1 MLKKPRAREYFS
13 IKYCFAGEE
22 EKIPH
27 VLDSYVKNQ
36 LDLSDIN
43 RVLELSSIKQFFDK
57 YDHVNGWSDDCY
69 LKNKELSRNV
79 EKEVKSFFL
88 SISENK
94 IVSIYDA
101 CEVMFRDEFWKYFYI
116 YKVYEKI
123 SMEHFKEI
131 AEGLH
136 MSPNKL
142 LENKNLVEKFDV
154 QITEMLKTPEFGAG
168 FIVDFYLRK
177 DNGKTKYYLPKG
189 LTREDKYNTV
199 KAYINGDI
207 VNANIL
213 DLIMNGKSK
222 NPKEFEVDVKLKYLA
237 KKRYERY
244 WDENTMPVIKHE
256 TGINVSFSPENP
268 DCEVGFSAGVITA
281 KYNSNWI
288 KDNLDY
294 PTLLNNFIYLFA
306 YTDGYMR
313 CSLTA
318 ESLKQGIIEN
328 LFSTQGNGMYQKGQ
342 SFELLNALSN
352 VQMHGYV
359 GVLNSCDIYLEDI
372 IKWFFEVYIK
382 NEFGANGFIC
392 NMPEKSDSILSKYE
406 RVATVMDG
414 ETKQFKLFCEE
425 GEIDR
430 ELYEMISGS
439 VRYKEIPS
447 LIKNKYAYA
456 NSNEIVREM
465 HDMFSDQCML
475 SYTEKTGS
483 KYNTFF
489 ELLRLENVKPEE
501 IEEYNFDE
509 LNWLLERGVVY
520 VSDGMLA
527 LNYERIW
534 ILKELND
541 NNNVKIS
548 DKLINNLGRCSL
560 DVEMET
566 GTGKTYVYIKT
577 MYELNK
583 YYGWSKFIV
592 VVPSIAIREGVKKS
606 FEITQ
611 DHFMEQYGK
620 KVRFFVYNSSN
631 LNQLDA
637 FSSNSGINVM
647 IINMQAFNTSMKE
660 GGKSKEA
667 RIIYDKRDEFGSRRP
682 IDVIK
687 ANNPI
692 IILDEPQ
699 KMGGDATQKA
709 LQNFNP
715 LFCLNY
721 SATHKEHHNLVYAL
735 DAVDAYNQ
743 RLVKRIEV
751 MDEDEFVQCIKG
763 IVPNPAVQIEIETDK
778 RSESYSS
785 DYFDDLDLSPLLDY
799 SWNNTKNIRKIDIDL
814 TCEEYGFKG
823 RGCIGILIKND
834 MPVEEIEI
842 LSKDVEID
850 GEIYTLS
857 SSVKYKNNCI
867 TETSTSISV
876 DEDGEIDTNTSWSE
890 RFKSKSSLSIHGIE
904 VPYNLFPNYSNKMSK
919 AVLNILFPFS
929 FRLDIGVNSDLNLN
943 SARDQIIYDE
953 KWLTFEENLYQVIC
967 KRLKEQLSLSDWE
980 RLNEIIQKNGKNI
993 FSRVANNIE

>member
-36 LDLSDIN
+36 LDLSDVN
-43 RVLELSSIKQFFDK
+43 RVLELSNIKQFFDK

-101 CEVMFRDEFWKYFYI
+101 CEVMFWDEFWKYFYI

-154 QITEMLKTPEFGAG
+154 QITEMLKTPEFGAR

-177 DNGKTKYYLPKG
+177 DNGKIKYYLPKG

-222 NPKEFEVDVKLKYLA
+222 NPKEFEVDVKLKHLA

-268 DCEVGFSAGVITA
+268 DCEVVFSAGVITA

-318 ESLKQGIIEN
+318 GSLKQGIIEN

-465 HDMFSDQCML
+465 AKEFS
-475 SYTEKTGS
+475 SRGIPSVAVFSYASGEYTEKRNVAIQKLKNGEIKVIFSVDMFNEGVDITSVDMVMFLRPTESPIVFLQQLGRGLR
-483 KYNTFF
+483 KYRGKEFLTVLDFIGNYEKAGRVRF
-489 ELLRLENVKPEE
+489 
-501 IEEYNFDE
+501 
-509 LNWLLERGVVY
+509 LLE
-520 VSDGMLA
+520 
-527 LNYERIW
+527 
-534 ILKELND
+534 
-541 NNNVKIS
+541 
-548 DKLINNLGRCSL
+548 
-560 DVEMET
+560 
-566 GTGKTYVYIKT
+566 GKTDVQ
-577 MYELNK
+577 
-583 YYGWSKFIV
+583 
-592 VVPSIAIREGVKKS
+592 REGVHLS
-606 FEITQ
+606 
-611 DHFMEQYGK
+611 D
-620 KVRFFVYNSSN
+620 
-631 LNQLDA
+631 
-637 FSSNSGINVM
+637 
-647 IINMQAFNTSMKE
+647 
-660 GGKSKEA
+660 
-667 RIIYDKRDEFGSRRP
+667 
-682 IDVIK
+682 
-687 ANNPI
+687 
-692 IILDEPQ
+692 
-699 KMGGDATQKA
+699 A
-709 LQNFNP
+709 LQFP
-715 LFCLNY
+715 DDCL
-721 SATHKEHHNLVYAL
+721 
-735 DAVDAYNQ
+735 VD
-743 RLVKRIEV
+743 
-751 MDEDEFVQCIKG
+751 
-763 IVPNPAVQIEIETDK
+763 
-778 RSESYSS
+778 
-785 DYFDDLDLSPLLDY
+785 FDMKL
-799 SWNNTKNIRKIDIDL
+799 IDL
-814 TCEEYGFKG
+814 FA
-823 RGCIGILIKND
+823 
-834 MPVEEIEI
+834 
-842 LSKDVEID
+842 
-850 GEIYTLS
+850 
-857 SSVKYKNNCI
+857 
-867 TETSTSISV
+867 
-876 DEDGEIDTNTSWSE
+876 
-890 RFKSKSSLSIHGIE
+890 
-904 VPYNLFPNYSNKMSK
+904 KMYRK
-919 AVLNILFPFS
+919 HLKLK
-929 FRLDIGVNSDLNLN
+929 
-943 SARDQIIYDE
+943 DQIINEYFRVKELLGKRPTRLDLFTYMDDNIYE
-953 KWLTFEENLYQVIC
+953 SAITHSKDNPFKRYLEFLNDLGELSQIEEEFYKGIG
-967 KRLKEQLSLSDWE
+967 REFISL
-980 RLNEIIQKNGKNI
+980 
-993 FSRVANNIE
+993 IENTNMSKV

>member
-36 LDLSDIN
+36 LDLSDVN

-101 CEVMFRDEFWKYFYI
+101 CEVMFWDEFWKYFYI

-142 LENKNLVEKFDV
+142 LENKNLVKKFDV
-154 QITEMLKTPEFGAG
+154 QITEMLKTPEFGAR

-177 DNGKTKYYLPKG
+177 DNGKTKYYWPKG

-222 NPKEFEVDVKLKYLA
+222 NPKEFEVDVKLKHLA

-268 DCEVGFSAGVITA
+268 DCEVVFSAGVITA

-318 ESLKQGIIEN
+318 GSLKQGIIEN

-352 VQMHGYV
+352 IQMHGYV

-392 NMPEKSDSILSKYE
+392 NMPEMVLCQDLVQVKM
-406 RVATVMDG
+406 R
-414 ETKQFKLFCEE
+414 
-425 GEIDR
+425 
-430 ELYEMISGS
+430 
-439 VRYKEIPS
+439 
-447 LIKNKYAYA
+447 N
-456 NSNEIVREM
+456 
-465 HDMFSDQCML
+465 FS
-475 SYTEKTGS
+475 
-483 KYNTFF
+483 
-489 ELLRLENVKPEE
+489 
-501 IEEYNFDE
+501 
-509 LNWLLERGVVY
+509 
-520 VSDGMLA
+520 
-527 LNYERIW
+527 
-534 ILKELND
+534 
-541 NNNVKIS
+541 
-548 DKLINNLGRCSL
+548 
-560 DVEMET
+560 
-566 GTGKTYVYIKT
+566 
-577 MYELNK
+577 
-583 YYGWSKFIV
+583 
-592 VVPSIAIREGVKKS
+592 
-606 FEITQ
+606 
-611 DHFMEQYGK
+611 
-620 KVRFFVYNSSN
+620 
-631 LNQLDA
+631 
-637 FSSNSGINVM
+637 
-647 IINMQAFNTSMKE
+647 
-660 GGKSKEA
+660 
-667 RIIYDKRDEFGSRRP
+667 
-682 IDVIK
+682 
-687 ANNPI
+687 
-692 IILDEPQ
+692 
-699 KMGGDATQKA
+699 
-709 LQNFNP
+709 
-715 LFCLNY
+715 
-721 SATHKEHHNLVYAL
+721 
-735 DAVDAYNQ
+735 
-743 RLVKRIEV
+743 
-751 MDEDEFVQCIKG
+751 
-763 IVPNPAVQIEIETDK
+763 
-778 RSESYSS
+778 
-785 DYFDDLDLSPLLDY
+785 
-799 SWNNTKNIRKIDIDL
+799 
-814 TCEEYGFKG
+814 
-823 RGCIGILIKND
+823 
-834 MPVEEIEI
+834 
-842 LSKDVEID
+842 
-850 GEIYTLS
+850 
-857 SSVKYKNNCI
+857 
-867 TETSTSISV
+867 
-876 DEDGEIDTNTSWSE
+876 
-890 RFKSKSSLSIHGIE
+890 
-904 VPYNLFPNYSNKMSK
+904 
-919 AVLNILFPFS
+919 PF
-929 FRLDIGVNSDLNLN
+929 
-943 SARDQIIYDE
+943 
-953 KWLTFEENLYQVIC
+953 
-967 KRLKEQLSLSDWE
+967 
-980 RLNEIIQKNGKNI
+980 
-993 FSRVANNIE
+993 

>member
-534 ILKELND
+534 ILKELFVCNI
-541 NNNVKIS
+541 KI
-548 DKLINNLGRCSL
+548 
-560 DVEMET
+560 V
-566 GTGKTYVYIKT
+566 TY
-577 MYELNK
+577 
-583 YYGWSKFIV
+583 
-592 VVPSIAIREGVKKS
+592 
-606 FEITQ
+606 
-611 DHFMEQYGK
+611 
-620 KVRFFVYNSSN
+620 
-631 LNQLDA
+631 
-637 FSSNSGINVM
+637 
-647 IINMQAFNTSMKE
+647 
-660 GGKSKEA
+660 
-667 RIIYDKRDEFGSRRP
+667 
-682 IDVIK
+682 
-687 ANNPI
+687 
-692 IILDEPQ
+692 
-699 KMGGDATQKA
+699 
-709 LQNFNP
+709 
-715 LFCLNY
+715 
-721 SATHKEHHNLVYAL
+721 
-735 DAVDAYNQ
+735 
-743 RLVKRIEV
+743 
-751 MDEDEFVQCIKG
+751 
-763 IVPNPAVQIEIETDK
+763 
-778 RSESYSS
+778 
-785 DYFDDLDLSPLLDY
+785 
-799 SWNNTKNIRKIDIDL
+799 
-814 TCEEYGFKG
+814 
-823 RGCIGILIKND
+823 
-834 MPVEEIEI
+834 
-842 LSKDVEID
+842 
-850 GEIYTLS
+850 
-857 SSVKYKNNCI
+857 
-867 TETSTSISV
+867 
-876 DEDGEIDTNTSWSE
+876 
-890 RFKSKSSLSIHGIE
+890 
-904 VPYNLFPNYSNKMSK
+904 
-919 AVLNILFPFS
+919 
-929 FRLDIGVNSDLNLN
+929 
-943 SARDQIIYDE
+943 
-953 KWLTFEENLYQVIC
+953 
-967 KRLKEQLSLSDWE
+967 
-980 RLNEIIQKNGKNI
+980 
-993 FSRVANNIE
+993 

>member
-1 MLKKPRAREYFS
+1 MKKPRAREYFS

-414 ETKQFKLFCEE
+414 ETKQFKLF
-425 GEIDR
+425 
-430 ELYEMISGS
+430 
-439 VRYKEIPS
+439 
-447 LIKNKYAYA
+447 
-456 NSNEIVREM
+456 
-465 HDMFSDQCML
+465 
-475 SYTEKTGS
+475 
-483 KYNTFF
+483 
-489 ELLRLENVKPEE
+489 
-501 IEEYNFDE
+501 
-509 LNWLLERGVVY
+509 
-520 VSDGMLA
+520 
-527 LNYERIW
+527 
-534 ILKELND
+534 
-541 NNNVKIS
+541 
-548 DKLINNLGRCSL
+548 
-560 DVEMET
+560 
-566 GTGKTYVYIKT
+566 
-577 MYELNK
+577 
-583 YYGWSKFIV
+583 
-592 VVPSIAIREGVKKS
+592 
-606 FEITQ
+606 
-611 DHFMEQYGK
+611 
-620 KVRFFVYNSSN
+620 
-631 LNQLDA
+631 
-637 FSSNSGINVM
+637 
-647 IINMQAFNTSMKE
+647 
-660 GGKSKEA
+660 
-667 RIIYDKRDEFGSRRP
+667 
-682 IDVIK
+682 
-687 ANNPI
+687 
-692 IILDEPQ
+692 
-699 KMGGDATQKA
+699 
-709 LQNFNP
+709 
-715 LFCLNY
+715 
-721 SATHKEHHNLVYAL
+721 
-735 DAVDAYNQ
+735 
-743 RLVKRIEV
+743 
-751 MDEDEFVQCIKG
+751 
-763 IVPNPAVQIEIETDK
+763 
-778 RSESYSS
+778 
-785 DYFDDLDLSPLLDY
+785 
-799 SWNNTKNIRKIDIDL
+799 
-814 TCEEYGFKG
+814 
-823 RGCIGILIKND
+823 
-834 MPVEEIEI
+834 
-842 LSKDVEID
+842 
-850 GEIYTLS
+850 
-857 SSVKYKNNCI
+857 
-867 TETSTSISV
+867 
-876 DEDGEIDTNTSWSE
+876 
-890 RFKSKSSLSIHGIE
+890 
-904 VPYNLFPNYSNKMSK
+904 
-919 AVLNILFPFS
+919 
-929 FRLDIGVNSDLNLN
+929 
-943 SARDQIIYDE
+943 
-953 KWLTFEENLYQVIC
+953 
-967 KRLKEQLSLSDWE
+967 
-980 RLNEIIQKNGKNI
+980 
-993 FSRVANNIE
+993 

>member
-1 MLKKPRAREYFS
+1 M
-13 IKYCFAGEE
+13 
-22 EKIPH
+22 
-27 VLDSYVKNQ
+27 DSYVKNQ
-36 LDLSDIN
+36 LDLSDVN

-131 AEGLH
+131 AEGIH

-142 LENKNLVEKFDV
+142 LKNKNLVEKFDV
-154 QITEMLKTPEFGAG
+154 QITEMLKNPEFGAG

-177 DNGKTKYYLPKG
+177 DNGKTKYYFPKG

-256 TGINVSFSPENP
+256 TGINVSFSPENS
-268 DCEVGFSAGVITA
+268 DYEVVFSAGVITA

-318 ESLKQGIIEN
+318 GSLKQGIIEN

-456 NSNEIVREM
+456 NSKEIV
-465 HDMFSDQCML
+465 
-475 SYTEKTGS
+475 
-483 KYNTFF
+483 
-489 ELLRLENVKPEE
+489 
-501 IEEYNFDE
+501 
-509 LNWLLERGVVY
+509 
-520 VSDGMLA
+520 
-527 LNYERIW
+527 
-534 ILKELND
+534 
-541 NNNVKIS
+541 
-548 DKLINNLGRCSL
+548 
-560 DVEMET
+560 
-566 GTGKTYVYIKT
+566 
-577 MYELNK
+577 
-583 YYGWSKFIV
+583 
-592 VVPSIAIREGVKKS
+592 
-606 FEITQ
+606 
-611 DHFMEQYGK
+611 
-620 KVRFFVYNSSN
+620 
-631 LNQLDA
+631 
-637 FSSNSGINVM
+637 
-647 IINMQAFNTSMKE
+647 
-660 GGKSKEA
+660 
-667 RIIYDKRDEFGSRRP
+667 
-682 IDVIK
+682 
-687 ANNPI
+687 
-692 IILDEPQ
+692 
-699 KMGGDATQKA
+699 
-709 LQNFNP
+709 
-715 LFCLNY
+715 
-721 SATHKEHHNLVYAL
+721 
-735 DAVDAYNQ
+735 
-743 RLVKRIEV
+743 
-751 MDEDEFVQCIKG
+751 
-763 IVPNPAVQIEIETDK
+763 
-778 RSESYSS
+778 
-785 DYFDDLDLSPLLDY
+785 
-799 SWNNTKNIRKIDIDL
+799 
-814 TCEEYGFKG
+814 
-823 RGCIGILIKND
+823 
-834 MPVEEIEI
+834 
-842 LSKDVEID
+842 
-850 GEIYTLS
+850 
-857 SSVKYKNNCI
+857 
-867 TETSTSISV
+867 
-876 DEDGEIDTNTSWSE
+876 
-890 RFKSKSSLSIHGIE
+890 
-904 VPYNLFPNYSNKMSK
+904 
-919 AVLNILFPFS
+919 
-929 FRLDIGVNSDLNLN
+929 
-943 SARDQIIYDE
+943 
-953 KWLTFEENLYQVIC
+953 
-967 KRLKEQLSLSDWE
+967 
-980 RLNEIIQKNGKNI
+980 
-993 FSRVANNIE
+993 

>member
-541 NNNVKIS
+541 KGVICLQYKDS
-548 DKLINNLGRCSL
+548 DILRKLISEGEIRVESSL
-560 DVEMET
+560 LSESEWEYFN
-566 GTGKTYVYIKT
+566 YV
-577 MYELNK
+577 LNK
-583 YYGWSKFIV
+583 SEF
-592 VVPSIAIREGVKKS
+592 
-606 FEITQ
+606 
-611 DHFMEQYGK
+611 
-620 KVRFFVYNSSN
+620 SN
-631 LNQLDA
+631 
-637 FSSNSGINVM
+637 G
-647 IINMQAFNTSMKE
+647 
-660 GGKSKEA
+660 
-667 RIIYDKRDEFGSRRP
+667 
-682 IDVIK
+682 
-687 ANNPI
+687 
-692 IILDEPQ
+692 
-699 KMGGDATQKA
+699 
-709 LQNFNP
+709 
-715 LFCLNY
+715 
-721 SATHKEHHNLVYAL
+721 
-735 DAVDAYNQ
+735 
-743 RLVKRIEV
+743 
-751 MDEDEFVQCIKG
+751 
-763 IVPNPAVQIEIETDK
+763 
-778 RSESYSS
+778 
-785 DYFDDLDLSPLLDY
+785 LDLRNRY
-799 SWNNTKNIRKIDIDL
+799 IH
-814 TCEEYGFKG
+814 
-823 RGCIGILIKND
+823 
-834 MPVEEIEI
+834 
-842 LSKDVEID
+842 
-850 GEIYTLS
+850 
-857 SSVKYKNNCI
+857 
-867 TETSTSISV
+867 
-876 DEDGEIDTNTSWSE
+876 DTNTGV
-890 RFKSKSSLSIHGIE
+890 L
-904 VPYNLFPNYSNKMSK
+904 YNDNAGGHYGY
-919 AVLNILFPFS
+919 
-929 FRLDIGVNSDLNLN
+929 R
-943 SARDQIIYDE
+943 
-953 KWLTFEENLYQVIC
+953 
-967 KRLKEQLSLSDWE
+967 
-980 RLNEIIQKNGKNI
+980 
-993 FSRVANNIE
+993 